1 MYPSCQAVC
10 CSSQRETH
18 PDPTHIYTNH
28 ANHKQQA
35 ALALAAA
42 NPQQQPQQPQQA
54 APATDAAAL
63 PSETKLLR
71 AAEEASVRDMVVDR
85 TVGVLLESFRGHSR
99 TDPRRLLGVVT
110 EGIYYSPA
118 MAGLGYEEG
127 A

>member
-1 MYPSCQAVC
+1 MTSDLNAVVIALFT
-10 CSSQRETH
+10 R
-18 PDPTHIYTNH
+18 PYTNH

-42 NPQQQPQQPQQA
+42 NPQQPPPQQAQQA
-54 APATDAAAL
+54 APATDDADAL

-85 TVGVLLESFRGHSR
+85 KVAALLESYRGHSR
-99 TDPRRLLGVVT
+99 TDPRRLLGVLA
-110 EGIYYSPA
+110 EGIFHSPA
-118 MAGLGYEEG
+118 MAGLGCEEG